1 MNEIFKRTAL
11 LEINEYPR
19 DYRDCL
25 KQAVKEC
32 MSDTDLKD
40 SYNLL
45 DITYDQY
52 IEDLCRSYL
61 GFKRDLISA
70 YWK

>member
-1 MNEIFKRTAL
+1 MEEVFKRTAL

-25 KQAVKEC
+25 RQAVKEC
-32 MSDTDLKD
+32 VSDEELRDT
-40 SYNLL
+40 YNLL

>member
-1 MNEIFKRTAL
+1 MTDVFERTAL

-19 DYRDCL
+19 DYRDCI

-32 MSDTDLKD
+32 VSDEELRDT
-40 SYNLL
+40 YNLL

-61 GFKRDLISA
+61 SFKRDLISA
-70 YWK
+70 CWK

>member
-1 MNEIFKRTAL
+1 MEEVFKRTAL

-25 KQAVKEC
+25 RQAVKEC
-32 MSDTDLKD
+32 VSDEELRDT
-40 SYNLL
+40 YNLL

-52 IEDLCRSYL
+52 IEDLCTSYL
-61 GFKRDLISA
+61 MFKRKLLSS

>member
-1 MNEIFKRTAL
+1 MEEVFKRTAL

-32 MSDTDLKD
+32 VSDKELRDT
-40 SYNLL
+40 YNLL

-61 GFKRDLISA
+61 TFKRKLLSS

>member
-1 MNEIFKRTAL
+1 MEEVFKRTAL
-11 LEINEYPR
+11 LEINEYPI
-19 DYRDCL
+19 DYRDCI

-32 MSDTDLKD
+32 VSDEELRDT
-40 SYNLL
+40 YNLL